1 MRARDLERCLNIAD
15 LRNAARRRA
24 HRLVFDY
31 IDGGAEDERTLTR
44 NRVAFTEYE
53 LLYRVLVG
61 WMQSILRRRS
71 WDRRSPVL
79 FLPPPPPAI
88 VFFMPQVSRPWPRRL
103 E

>member
-61 WMQSILRRRS
+61 VDAIDTSTTVLGQKIACPFFA
-71 WDRRSPVL
+71 SPSAGNRL
-79 FLPPPPPAI
+79 FHAAGEQA
-88 VFFMPQVSRPWPRRL
+88 V
-103 E
+103 